1 MFLFLM
7 LKLNDA
13 AFDLS
18 NGAVKD
24 EVSIF
29 LSLYE
34 KSLSLYL
41 KNVNWCS
48 YSEDKGKE
56 DIENIN

>member
-29 LSLYE
+29 RSSYE
-34 KSLSLYL
+34 KSLRFIS
-41 KNVNWCS
+41 
-48 YSEDKGKE
+48 
-56 DIENIN
+56 